1 MKQKIYSMKIPKD
14 LTYEQAVHRLETIVA
29 GFEQNTL
36 ELDHLSEQIREAQ
49 MLLMFCQ
56 KKLTKVETDVK
67 KILDHEQE

>member
-49 MLLMFCQ
+49 MLLLFCQ
-56 KKLTKVETDVK
+56 K
-67 KILDHEQE
+67 